1 MQSAGKPLRVFA
13 LYALALAVCILATM
27 WVLDWRPSRLAI
39 PQAYDGDALFYAAL
53 VKGVIE
59 HGWYLTNP
67 ALGFPGQMDLRDFP
81 GGDNLCVLIIK
92 VLGLFRSNCFAVT
105 NGFFLLTF
113 LLTTATSLYAM
124 RSFGLRAAT
133 AVALS
138 VLYAFLPYHFFRG
151 TSHLFYS
158 AYFMVPLAVVVAH
171 WIASGSLIDRHT
183 GAQAISPRRSRLCLS
198 LIFCTAL
205 GCNMVYY
212 PFFAA

>member
-81 GGDNLCVLIIK
+81 GGDQ
-92 VLGLFRSNCFAVT
+92 
-105 NGFFLLTF
+105 LL
-113 LLTTATSLYAM
+113 S
-124 RSFGLRAAT
+124 R
-133 AVALS
+133 
-138 VLYAFLPYHFFRG
+138 
-151 TSHLFYS
+151 
-158 AYFMVPLAVVVAH
+158 
-171 WIASGSLIDRHT
+171 WIAIR
-183 GAQAISPRRSRLCLS
+183 P
-198 LIFCTAL
+198 
-205 GCNMVYY
+205 
-212 PFFAA
+212 